1 MEGMKKA
8 LREYP
13 VAVSAVVTLGLIWA
27 YHNGHLG
34 TLISGNSKVPT
45 QAADSKSTTST
56 SNS

>member
-1 MEGMKKA
+1 MEGMKKI

-27 YHNGHLG
+27 YHNGHLSALV
-34 TLISGNSKVPT
+34 TGNSKVPT
-45 QAADSKSTTST
+45 QATDAST